1 MLLLLSLLSEA
12 KEPTLRLT
20 EGRPLS
26 YEVFLTVDPAKPDF
40 SGEVRMTVDLGEARN
55 SLLINS
61 QGLVVTEALLE
72 QGESHQR
79 VTARQKDEESLL
91 LRWPKKV
98 QGEQTIRIKYTG
110 KLDDQE
116 TQGLFRQKE
125 GDHWYLLSQ
134 FEDVDAR
141 EAFPCFDQPEFKTL
155 WTLHITAPAGLAV
168 FSNGPVQGVEEAAGM
183 QTLHFA
189 PTPPLPT
196 YLVALA
202 VGPFE
207 VIDAGKAGKNQVP
220 IRIAV
225 PKGRGADASWAVQS
239 TGPLLEA
246 MEKWTD
252 YPFPY
257 EKLDVV
263 TIPLPVAFGAMENAG
278 MITMSQNLT
287 VVKPE
292 DENLFFRRSYAE
304 VMAHELAHQWFGDLV
319 TPVWWNDI
327 WLNESFASWFGTKM
341 VDQLWPE
348 WHMDMDRVG
357 SRSWVMGQDVLK
369 SARQVRQPVE
379 SYADIREAF
388 DAITYTKGQAVL
400 EMVESWVGP
409 QFQTG
414 VQSYLKKYANK
425 NADYNDFVSEITKS
439 AGRPTEPI
447 FRSFIEQ
454 PGLPLVDMT
463 LSCDGSARLELAT
476 SRLLGEERNTEQAW
490 SLPFC
495 MRMEGREDFCVVLDQ
510 PQQTIP
516 LDHCPAWVVP
526 NAHATGYY
534 RVNHDVEKVLRD
546 APLSR
551 VERLNVLRDAEAMV
565 EAGLAEPGPI
575 LALLPSLLARA
586 EPELTGATLGIVAG
600 LDDQLVPADLRPNY
614 AAFIRKH
621 YGPLATEVSFVPKPT
636 DDTLTRDLRPG
647 LMELVGDIGEEAT
660 ILSEARRL
668 ADQWLADRTGVEPE
682 VVGVVLRMAA
692 SHGDAALFA
701 RMKEEA
707 LKEQDRRR
715 RGRILDAMGNFRDP
729 ALVEQGLVF
738 ALSKQLD
745 IREAF
750 GLFFGPL
757 GDPIA
762 RQVLWDYVRTHM
774 DDIEPQVP
782 AIARS
787 YIPYLGSAFCDATH
801 RAEVESFFAP
811 QVKRWPG
818 GGRTLAQVLEEIDL
832 CIVRTERQRPAVRSF
847 LEGLD

>member
-1 MLLLLSLLSEA
+1 
-12 KEPTLRLT
+12 
-20 EGRPLS
+20 
-26 YEVFLTVDPAKPDF
+26 
-40 SGEVRMTVDLGEARN
+40 
-55 SLLINS
+55 
-61 QGLVVTEALLE
+61 
-72 QGESHQR
+72 
-79 VTARQKDEESLL
+79 
-91 LRWPKKV
+91 
-98 QGEQTIRIKYTG
+98 
-110 KLDDQE
+110 
-116 TQGLFRQKE
+116 
-125 GDHWYLLSQ
+125 
-134 FEDVDAR
+134 
-141 EAFPCFDQPEFKTL
+141 
-155 WTLHITAPAGLAV
+155 
-168 FSNGPVQGVEEAAGM
+168 
-183 QTLHFA
+183 
-189 PTPPLPT
+189 
-196 YLVALA
+196 
-202 VGPFE
+202 
-207 VIDAGKAGKNQVP
+207 
-220 IRIAV
+220 
-225 PKGRGADASWAVQS
+225 
-239 TGPLLEA
+239 
-246 MEKWTD
+246 
-252 YPFPY
+252 
-257 EKLDVV
+257 
-263 TIPLPVAFGAMENAG
+263 
-278 MITMSQNLT
+278 
-287 VVKPE
+287 
-292 DENLFFRRSYAE
+292 
-304 VMAHELAHQWFGDLV
+304 
-319 TPVWWNDI
+319 
-327 WLNESFASWFGTKM
+327 
-341 VDQLWPE
+341 
-348 WHMDMDRVG
+348 
-357 SRSWVMGQDVLK
+357 
-369 SARQVRQPVE
+369 
-379 SYADIREAF
+379 
-388 DAITYTKGQAVL
+388 
-400 EMVESWVGP
+400 
-409 QFQTG
+409 
-414 VQSYLKKYANK
+414 
-425 NADYNDFVSEITKS
+425 
-439 AGRPTEPI
+439 
-447 FRSFIEQ
+447 
-454 PGLPLVDMT
+454 
-463 LSCDGSARLELAT
+463 
-476 SRLLGEERNTEQAW
+476 
-490 SLPFC
+490 
-495 MRMEGREDFCVVLDQ
+495 
-510 PQQTIP
+510 
-516 LDHCPAWVVP
+516 
-526 NAHATGYY
+526 
-534 RVNHDVEKVLRD
+534 
-546 APLSR
+546 
-551 VERLNVLRDAEAMV
+551 VLRDAEAMV